1 MTEQCSPAIS
11 PPVFSE
17 YAELEQYLAGR
28 GLFRME
34 LGLERMRES
43 LGLLGLQRP
52 PFFVAQ
58 VVGTNGKGSTS
69 TFLASLAAAHGLTVG
84 LHTSPHFVSVRERI
98 RINGAM
104 LPEVEWVQ
112 AANVLMQQGQGV
124 RLTYFELITCLAVQ
138 LFARHNVAFAVMETG
153 LGGTFD
159 ATTALEADM
168 VLFTP
173 VDLDHTAILGETLA
187 AVATDKAGAMRRGK
201 QALSGP
207 QHGSVVAVLEDVAQ
221 RVQAPLLFCGP
232 SESILPEPPVAL
244 GLAGAHQHGNAALAL
259 AGWRLFQANPT
270 VGAPALAGNA
280 ASACVA
286 MAGNAAAEAHGLAS
300 ARIAGRMQRTAW
312 LPGPRRLGRLET
324 PYGVP
329 PMVLDGGHNPHGLA
343 ALGLSLAKEGVAPL
357 ATVFACLEDKN
368 VAAMVAH
375 VRAMSPGAIFVPPI
389 ADNPRSMAPQAL
401 ASAIG
406 LNAFAC
412 ASVEE
417 ALCRAAEHMHQRM
430 PEAFAEEG
438 GKHPLLVCGS
448 LYMLGEVYSLLP
460 ELLGC

>member
-1 MTEQCSPAIS
+1 
-11 PPVFSE
+11 
-17 YAELEQYLAGR
+17 
-28 GLFRME
+28 ME

-43 LGLLGLQRP
+43 LRLLGLQRP

-98 RINGAM
+98 RINGVM
-104 LPEVEWVQ
+104 LPEAEWVQ

-124 RLTYFELITCLAVQ
+124 CLTYFELITCLAVL
-138 LFARHNVAFAVMETG
+138 LFARHNVGFAVMETG

-173 VDLDHTAILGETLA
+173 IDLDHTAILGNTLA
-187 AVATDKAGAMRRGK
+187 AVATDKAGAMRQGK
-201 QALSGP
+201 LALSGP
-207 QHGSVVAVLEDVAQ
+207 QHGSVAAVLENVAQ
-221 RVQAPLLFCGP
+221 RVHVPLLFCGP
-232 SESILPEPPVAL
+232 PESILPQAPVL
-244 GLAGAHQHGNAALAL
+244 GLGGAHQQGNAALAL
-259 AGWRLFQANPT
+259 AGWRLFQANST
-270 VGAPALAGNA
+270 VGAPALGITA
-280 ASACVA
+280 ASACVST
-286 MAGNAAAEAHGLAS
+286 AGNTQAEAQGLAS
-300 ARIAGRMQRTAW
+300 AWIPGRMQRTLC
-312 LPGPRRLGRLET
+312 LPGPRRLGTLEA

-329 PMVLDGGHNPHGLA
+329 SMVLDGGHNPHGLG
-343 ALGLSLAKEGVAPL
+343 ALGLSLAKEGIAPL

-389 ADNPRSMAPQAL
+389 ADNPRSMAPQTL

-430 PEAFAEEG
+430 PEAFVEEEG
-438 GKHPLLVCGS
+438 RHPLLVCGS

-460 ELLGC
+460 ELL